1 MNSTFL
7 NTLHLPRLIK
17 LTLLTLL
24 SYRSNRVLD
33 YTTVMKVFEASIR
46 SVEVSKES
54 KNGRDR

>member
-7 NTLHLPRLIK
+7 KTLHLPRLIK
-17 LTLLTLL
+17 FTLLTLL